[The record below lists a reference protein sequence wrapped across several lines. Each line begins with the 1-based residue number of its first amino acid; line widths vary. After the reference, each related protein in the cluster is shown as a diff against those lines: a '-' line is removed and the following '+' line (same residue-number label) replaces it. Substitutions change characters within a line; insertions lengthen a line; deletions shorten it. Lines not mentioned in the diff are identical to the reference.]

1 MDARTIIFINKN
13 VNHVM
18 IWNNDR
24 LVFQQAHIYL
34 SSDMNDLSPMQH
46 CHKIYVEGK
55 KSWNTLFTYNRK
67 ICGFTC
73 LEDCTWKLKAFEGP
87 LVKAW

>member
-1 MDARTIIFINKN
+1 MDARNIIFINKN

-34 SSDMNDLSPMQH
+34 RSEMNNLSPMQH
-46 CHKIYVEGK
+46 CHKDLCGGK
-55 KSWNTLFTYNRK
+55 KKVEIHCSP
-67 ICGFTC
+67 I
-73 LEDCTWKLKAFEGP
+73 
-87 LVKAW
+87 